1 MLKKIGF
8 ISAGLCGVN
17 GLLVIV
23 SMVSNMILYSQIEDD
38 GYNVIW
44 AISGFIGG
52 LVWIMLGVFIGMLA
66 HKLK

>member
-23 SMVSNMILYSQIEDD
+23 NIVYNMILYSQMEGL
-38 GYNVIW
+38 GYR
-44 AISGFIGG
+44 AFLGSIGG
-52 LVWIMLGVFIGMLA
+52 LAWIMLGVFIGMLA